1 MARDI
6 LSTRALNRATLA
18 RQMLLERAD
27 LGLVEAVDW
36 LIGLQG
42 QQSADPYIGLWSR
55 LRNFRHDELTALIVE
70 RTLVRATSL
79 RSTLHLHTVD
89 DLIGLRPH
97 LQPVLDRMW
106 KSAFGNRRFGD
117 NDIKAVHRA
126 GVKLLDK
133 GPLTG
138 GQLGKALQEKFPEG
152 EALAKAVLL
161 QVKEILVQIP
171 PTRIW
176 GSGHAPILTRAEN
189 WIAPPFERPLDRKD
203 LVLRYLRAY
212 GPASIA
218 DMQSWSGLTKL
229 AVEFAA
235 LGDRLVSFEA
245 EDDGRVLYD
254 LPDAPRPDA
263 ETPAPIRFL
272 PLYDNVYLGYDNRR
286 RILDDAVMRGI
297 NLMAEYKPAVLIDGM
312 IAAGWAVSRKKDA
325 ARLLVMPYHRL
336 TKKQARAIEA
346 EGLAFLKFME
356 ESAASYDVEIA
367 AASD

>member
-18 RQMLLERAD
+18 RQMLLERSD
-27 LGLVEAVDW
+27 TGIVGAVDW
-36 LIGLQG
+36 LVGLQG

-55 LRNFRHDELTALIVE
+55 LENFRHPDLTALIVD

-89 DLIGLRPH
+89 DLVGLRPH
-97 LQPVLDRMW
+97 VQPVLDRMW

-117 NDIKAVHRA
+117 NDVKAVHRA

-138 GQLGKALQEKFPEG
+138 GQLGKALQEKFPDG

-176 GSGHAPILTRAEN
+176 GSGHAPILTRAEH
-189 WIAPPFERPLDRKD
+189 WIAPPFERTLDRED
-203 LVLRYLRAY
+203 LVLRYLRTY

-229 AVEFAA
+229 WVEFAA
-235 LGDRLVSFEA
+235 LTDRLISFEA

-254 LPDAPRPDA
+254 LPDAPRPDPD
-263 ETPAPIRFL
+263 TPAPIRFL
-272 PLYDNVYLGYDNRR
+272 PLFDNVFLGYDNRHR
-286 RILDDAVMRGI
+286 MLEAAVMKGV
-297 NLMAEYKPAVLIDGM
+297 NLMAEYKPAVLIDGT

-325 ARLLVMPYHRL
+325 ARLIVEPRHRL
-336 TKKQARAIEA
+336 TKTQVRAIEA
-346 EGLAFLKFME
+346 EGLTFLKFME
-356 ESAASYDVEIA
+356 ESAVSYDVEIA
-367 AASD
+367 ASR